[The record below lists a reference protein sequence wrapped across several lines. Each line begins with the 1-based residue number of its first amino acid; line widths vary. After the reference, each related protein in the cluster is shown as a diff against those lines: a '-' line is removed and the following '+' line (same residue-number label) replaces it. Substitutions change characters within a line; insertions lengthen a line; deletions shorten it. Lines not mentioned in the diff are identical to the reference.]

1 MKRITVSCLAAPRVH
16 GLGNPRTV
24 LADVI
29 SELRSAVESVLPHAP
44 DLILLQEACDQPRA
58 ANPSWLA
65 DYYCE
70 RADSISALFSQL
82 ARDNGAHIAWTAVD
96 TDDNMQHMR
105 TSVTSDS
112 GRLVAHY
119 DKLFPAPVELDSG
132 ISPGSDVK
140 VFELAI
146 ARVGCIVCF
155 DLNFTELIEPYRQQH
170 PDAMLFSSLYDG
182 GLMQRYWAYQTRAW
196 LVAAVEPP
204 NRCRITSPVGRVVA
218 ESTCYRTSA
227 TACIELDYAVC
238 HLDGNETALRLAQQD
253 LGDELVVD
261 DPDRLGAV
269 LVTCNDPAR
278 SVPDLCRHYG
288 IELLDDYFDRARAA
302 RDKRLR
308 TAPRSGTRKDDGQ
321 S

>member
-1 MKRITVSCLAAPRVH
+1 MKRITVSCLAAPRVQKR
-16 GLGNPRTV
+16 GNPRTV

-29 SELRSAVESVLPHAP
+29 TELRSAVESALPLTP
-44 DLILLQEACDQPRA
+44 DLILLQEACDQPIG

-65 DYYCE
+65 DYYSE
-70 RADSISALFSQL
+70 RADSVSALFSQL
-82 ARDNGAHIAWTAVD
+82 ARDNGAHIAWTAVA
-96 TDDNMQHMR
+96 TDDNTQHMR
-105 TSVTSDS
+105 TSVMADS

-119 DKLFPAPVELDSG
+119 DKLFPTPAELDRG
-132 ISPGSDVK
+132 ISPGSDVN
-140 VFELAI
+140 VFELAV
-146 ARVGCIVCF
+146 ARVGCIICF
-155 DLNFTELIEPYRQQH
+155 DLNFTELIEPYRRQH

-218 ESTCYRTSA
+218 ESTCYRASA
-227 TACIELDYAVC
+227 TACIDLDYAVC

-253 LGDELVVD
+253 LRSELVVD

-269 LVTCNDPAR
+269 LVTCNDPDR
-278 SVPDLCRHYG
+278 SVPDICRHYG
-288 IELLDDYFDRARAA
+288 IERLDDYFDRARAA

-308 TAPRSGTRKDDGQ
+308 TAPRPGMRKDDGR